1 MEQEFVPLVMVHE
14 HLTKL
19 SYQCQV
25 QTQMSW
31 VCMACSFADELLRN
45 LWRWLGS
52 PDSALQSPALR
63 QAVRG
68 LMKKMLAQLVA
79 TLKKLGA
86 RVIAADASSVTLATG
101 KRNLTAAV
109 GCVSLHLYM
118 SLMFCSFKPVFVRLY
133 RMHYRHKHGQQ
144 SPTAGGL
151 DNGRPASCDKV
162 DRGGKGFWLI
172 VSSSA
177 LVVCLYY

>member
-1 MEQEFVPLVMVHE
+1 MEGGVEQEFVPLVMVRE

-118 SLMFCSFKPVFVRLY
+118 SPFSAHSSQALCDCTGCITVTSMASSRL
-133 RMHYRHKHGQQ
+133 QQ
-144 SPTAGGL
+144 
-151 DNGRPASCDKV
+151 V
-162 DRGGKGFWLI
+162 DSTMADQLAVTRLI
-172 VSSSA
+172 EGERDFG
-177 LVVCLYY
+177 